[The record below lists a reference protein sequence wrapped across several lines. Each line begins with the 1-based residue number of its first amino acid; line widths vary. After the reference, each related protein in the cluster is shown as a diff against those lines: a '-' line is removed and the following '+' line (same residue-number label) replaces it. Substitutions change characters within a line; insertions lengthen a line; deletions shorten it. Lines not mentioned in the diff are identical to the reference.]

1 MEDAQT
7 GDQMPQT
14 LAGKTFVLTGTLT
27 SMGRDEASAEIEK
40 RGGKATGSVSRKT
53 DYVIAGAEAGS
64 KLAKAQELG
73 IRVLTE
79 TEFLDLLETGVI

>member
-1 MEDAQT
+1 MEETLT

-64 KLAKAQELG
+64 KLAKARELG
-73 IRVLTE
+73 VRVLTE
-79 TEFLDLLETGVI
+79 AEFLDLLETGVI

>member
-1 MEDAQT
+1 
-7 GDQMPQT
+7 MPQT
-14 LAGKTFVLTGTLT
+14 LAGKIFVLTGTLT

>member
-1 MEDAQT
+1 MEETQA
-7 GDQMPQT
+7 GDQMPQI

-73 IRVLTE
+73 IRVLME